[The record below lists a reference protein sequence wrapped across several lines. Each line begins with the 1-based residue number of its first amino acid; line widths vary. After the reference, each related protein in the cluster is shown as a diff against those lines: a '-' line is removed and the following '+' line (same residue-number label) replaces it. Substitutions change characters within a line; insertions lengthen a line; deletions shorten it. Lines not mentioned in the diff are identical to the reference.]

1 MPSVAPVTPARPH
14 PAPPPGSP
22 DTNRWGAVTLIA
34 LAVFIVVAAEMMPV
48 GLLTPIGTSL
58 AESEGT
64 IGLSLT
70 ITGLVA
76 AVTAPF
82 VPVLTGRIDRRTAL
96 VVLMFLVGASNVLTA
111 VATSFAVMSAG
122 RVLLGVSMGGVW
134 ALAASLAPRL
144 VTARSVPTATAI
156 VFSGIAVA
164 SVIGVPVGTYVGAI
178 AGWPAAFWSLAV
190 AATGVA
196 LAMTAVLPSMPPAA
210 PLPLR
215 VLASAVGHPRVLGGL
230 AITAFLVT
238 AHFAAYTYVRP
249 ALESF
254 AGLNAS
260 RIAAILLLYGVLGIV
275 GNFVAG
281 LTATHAP
288 TVVVGILSLGIAAAL
303 ALMPSVATTAAA
315 AAVLMAVWGLLYGGV
330 SVSTQTWFA
339 HAVPAQREAASALW
353 VSAFNASIALGAF
366 TGGQVYDRTGPQF
379 LFWVT
384 AGIAAVALL
393 VAVAG
398 SQLPPTRNPSVRSTR
413 QKYSETSSNVTSSG

>member
-1 MPSVAPVTPARPH
+1 MPSATSATPSHPRSARLPRVH
-14 PAPPPGSP
+14 GTS
-22 DTNRWGAVTLIA
+22 RWGAVTLIA

-48 GLLTPIGTSL
+48 GLLTPIGMSL

-96 VVLMFLVGASNVLTA
+96 VVLMSLVTAANALTA
-111 VATSFAVMSAG
+111 VATSFAVMSGA

-144 VTARSVPTATAI
+144 VTARSVAAATAI
-156 VFSGIAVA
+156 IFSGIAVA
-164 SVIGVPVGTYVGAI
+164 SVIGVPVGTYVGAV
-178 AGWPAAFWSLAV
+178 AGWPAAFWALAV

-196 LAMTAVLPSMPPAA
+196 LAMAVVLPRMPPDA
-210 PLPLR
+210 PLPLLGLWTTLR
-215 VLASAVGHPRVLGGL
+215 RPAVLGGL

-254 AGLNAS
+254 AGLDAS
-260 RIAAILLLYGVLGIV
+260 RIASMLLLYGVLGV
-275 GNFVAG
+275 LGNFVAG
-281 LTATHAP
+281 LTAARSPRT
-288 TVVVGILSLGIAAAL
+288 VVGILALGIAATL

-315 AAVLMAVWGLLYGGV
+315 AAVAMAVWGFLYGGV
-330 SVSTQTWFA
+330 SVSTQASFA
-339 HAVPAQREAASALW
+339 HAAPDHREAASALW

-366 TGGQVYDRTGPQF
+366 TGGQAYDRAGPEL
-379 LFWVT
+379 LFWAT
-384 AGIAAVALL
+384 AGTAAIALL
-393 VAVAG
+393 VTVARR
-398 SQLPPTRNPSVRSTR
+398 QPLVTWNPRVRSTR
-413 QKYSETSSNVTSSG
+413 QK